1 MEKDSLPR
9 RTVGADD
16 DDDDMASFPYNFR
29 HVVITNQNTHMRHVV
44 ILMKIAMLH
53 RHHIAIA
60 AAASP
65 LGSTRVIPGCRAD
78 HRNSES
84 QRGR

>member
-29 HVVITNQNTHMRHVV
+29 YPIITNQITHMQHVVI
-44 ILMKIAMLH
+44 
-53 RHHIAIA
+53 
-60 AAASP
+60 
-65 LGSTRVIPGCRAD
+65 
-78 HRNSES
+78 
-84 QRGR
+84 

>member
-1 MEKDSLPR
+1 MYMYVHVHVFLLWR
-9 RTVGADD
+9 L
-16 DDDDMASFPYNFR
+16 FR
-29 HVVITNQNTHMRHVV
+29 FISVHALITKQNIHMRHVML
-44 ILMKIAMLH
+44 LMKSATLNPGSRRQH

>member
-1 MEKDSLPR
+1 MVKDSLSR
-9 RTVGADD
+9 RTFGADD
-16 DDDDMASFPYNFR
+16 DDDVMASFPYNFR
-29 HVVITNQNTHMRHVV
+29 YAVITNQNTHMQHVV
-44 ILMKIAMLH
+44 ISMLH

-65 LGSTRVIPGCRAD
+65 FGSARVIPGCRVD